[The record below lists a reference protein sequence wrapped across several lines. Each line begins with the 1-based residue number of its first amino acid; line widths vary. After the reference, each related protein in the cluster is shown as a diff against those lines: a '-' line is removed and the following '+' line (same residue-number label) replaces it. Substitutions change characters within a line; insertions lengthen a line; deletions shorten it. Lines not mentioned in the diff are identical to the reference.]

1 MRSER
6 ILGVLGMSFKNTDIG
21 LIPSEWDFDTIGD
34 SLYIKGRIGW
44 KGLKKSE
51 YIDRSDY
58 RIINGSN
65 VVNNNIDW
73 FGCGYISEE
82 RYEES
87 SEIMLKPNDIVMTKD
102 GTIGKLAI
110 IRSLEQKTTV
120 ASGLFVIRVEDN
132 SIDVDYLYYYFSS
145 FYFKE
150 LVKSRIEGSVIP
162 HLYQKDLVALKL
174 PLPDLSEQKAISK
187 VLRTLDDKID
197 VNNQINKTLEN
208 MAQAIFKQW
217 FVDFE
222 FPNEEGEPYKSSG
235 GEMVES
241 ELGMIPKG
249 WEVRRIG
256 DECFCSLG
264 GTPSRQKSDY
274 WNGDIPWVNSGEVN
288 NFRIYKPS
296 EYITKLGLEKSA
308 TKLLKKKTTVL
319 AITGA
324 TLGQVSLLEIDT
336 CTNQSVVGISENDK
350 VSHVYIY
357 PYVKSV
363 IKKIIGN
370 QTGGAQQHIN
380 KGNVEDT
387 KLLIP
392 NNKVLNAY
400 TKLVRP
406 QYDLISSICFE
417 NELLT
422 RLRDSLIPKLMSGEI
437 RVPLDEDGDAS

>member
-6 ILGVLGMSFKNTDIG
+6 IWGGSGMSFKNTDIG

-51 YIDRSDY
+51 YVDRSDY

-65 VVNNNIDW
+65 IVNNNIDW
-73 FGCGYISEE
+73 SGCGYISEE

-87 SEIMLKPNDIVMTKD
+87 PEIMLKPNDIVMTKD

-150 LVKSRIEGSVIP
+150 LIKSRIEGSVIP

-187 VLRTLDDKID
+187 ILRTLDDKIE

-208 MAQAIFKQW
+208 MAQTIFKQW

-222 FPNEEGEPYKSSG
+222 FPNEDGEPYKSSG
-235 GEMVES
+235 GEMIES

-249 WEVRRIG
+249 WEVGSIYSIADIIYGAPFSSKLFNEDGEGLPLIRIRDLKLGNPQFYTTEEHKKGTIIIPG
-256 DECFCSLG
+256 DILIGMDAEFRPTIWSGKKAYLNQRVCQIKSNKDYIHDYYLYELIKPHMQFFEFSKVGTTVIHLG
-264 GTPSRQKSDY
+264 KSDI
-274 WNGDIPWVNSGEVN
+274 DSIKVIIPNTNYLESFSNIVA
-288 NFRIYKPS
+288 PLHD
-296 EYITKLGLEKSA
+296 KL
-308 TKLLKKKTTVL
+308 
-319 AITGA
+319 
-324 TLGQVSLLEIDT
+324 VSLSI
-336 CTNQSVVGISENDK
+336 ENRK
-350 VSHVYIY
+350 LR
-357 PYVKSV
+357 
-363 IKKIIGN
+363 KIRDI
-370 QTGGAQQHIN
+370 
-380 KGNVEDT
+380 
-387 KLLIP
+387 LL
-392 NNKVLNAY
+392 
-400 TKLVRP
+400 
-406 QYDLISSICFE
+406 
-417 NELLT
+417 
-422 RLRDSLIPKLMSGEI
+422 PKLMSGEI
-437 RVPLDEDGDAS
+437 RVPLDEEGNAS

>member
-1 MRSER
+1 MRLER
-6 ILGVLGMSFKNTDIG
+6 IWGGSGMSFKNTDIG

-73 FGCGYISEE
+73 SGCGYISEE

-87 SEIMLKPNDIVMTKD
+87 PEIMLKPNDIVMTKD

-187 VLRTLDDKID
+187 ILRTLDDKIE

-222 FPNEEGEPYKSSG
+222 FPNEDGEPYKSSG
-235 GEMVES
+235 GEMIES

-249 WEVRRIG
+249 WEVKG
-256 DECFCSLG
+256 LDEIAEFLNGLAMQKFRPEENEKAYPVLKIKELRQGRTDESSDLCS
-264 GTPSRQKSDY
+264 SNIDEKYIVRD
-274 WNGDIPWVNSGEVN
+274 GDIIFSWSG
-288 NFRIYKPS
+288 
-296 EYITKLGLEKSA
+296 
-308 TKLLKKKTTVL
+308 
-319 AITGA
+319 
-324 TLGQVSLLEIDT
+324 SLLVDIW
-336 CTNQSVVGISENDK
+336 CGGNCGLNQHLFKVTSDK
-350 VSHVYIY
+350 FDGWFVYQWNKYHLDRFVNIA
-357 PYVKSV
+357 KSKATTMGH
-363 IKKIIGN
+363 IKRKDLSDS
-370 QTGGAQQHIN
+370 
-380 KGNVEDT
+380 KV
-387 KLLIP
+387 LIP
-392 NNKVLNAY
+392 SDEIYLKAAQHQKYL
-400 TKLVRP
+400 
-406 QYDLISSICFE
+406 FE
-417 NELLT
+417 KIKYSKIEMKRLEEIRDALL
-422 RLRDSLIPKLMSGEI
+422 PKLMSGKI
-437 RVPLDEDGDAS
+437 RVPLDSEGDVS

>member
-1 MRSER
+1 
-6 ILGVLGMSFKNTDIG
+6 MSFKNTDIG

-87 SEIMLKPNDIVMTKD
+87 PEIMLKPNDIVMTKD

-208 MAQAIFKQW
+208 MAQEIFKQW

-222 FPNEEGEPYKSSG
+222 FPNEDGESYKSSG

-241 ELGMIPKG
+241 ELGLIPKG
-249 WEVRRIG
+249 WEVA
-256 DECFCSLG
+256 SLYDIADYIN
-264 GTPSRQKSDY
+264 GTSFKK
-274 WNGDIPWVNSGEVN
+274 NEVN
-288 NFRIYKPS
+288 EFEGIPIIKIVEIKNGYSKSTSFYNGTTNKAKKYYLRKRDILFSWSGNPETSIDIFIWSKEQGILNQHIFKVEPYDYSKSYIYF
-296 EYITKLGLEKSA
+296 
-308 TKLLKKKTTVL
+308 LLK
-319 AITGA
+319 
-324 TLGQVSLLEIDT
+324 
-336 CTNQSVVGISENDK
+336 NF
-350 VSHVYIY
+350 
-357 PYVKSV
+357 KSV
-363 IKKIIGN
+363 FMDIASNK
-370 QTGGAQQHIN
+370 QTTGLGHVTVADL
-380 KGNVEDT
+380 KRLKT
-387 KLLIP
+387 PIP
-392 NNKVLNAY
+392 NEEILSEFIK
-400 TKLVRP
+400 
-406 QYDLISSICFE
+406 ISDVIIEKIFNNMQEIETLQS
-417 NELLT
+417 
-422 RLRDSLIPKLMSGEI
+422 LRDSLLPKLLSGEI
-437 RVPLDEDGDAS
+437 RVPLDEEGVVS